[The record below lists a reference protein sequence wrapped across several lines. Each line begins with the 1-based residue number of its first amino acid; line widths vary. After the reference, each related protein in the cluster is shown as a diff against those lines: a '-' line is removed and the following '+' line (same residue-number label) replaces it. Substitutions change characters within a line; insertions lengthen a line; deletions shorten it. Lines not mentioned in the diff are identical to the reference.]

1 MDMLIEEAILKRR
14 SIRKYLDKPVSS
26 DQIRKIIKAGT
37 YAPSGKNSQ
46 PWRFT
51 VLTGVEKD
59 KITDLMEKGLNRL
72 EEKHGAVILGSTKN
86 SCRIMKEAPVLILVW
101 IMKESFTA
109 DRLQGMLKKVYEV
122 FPEAAKFQHN
132 VEVQGVSATIQNML
146 LMAYSMGI
154 GSLWI
159 ADIYWVMDD
168 FLAYF
173 NKKGWELISGL
184 SFGYPDEIEWNKGP
198 PSKLSVDEVT
208 EFR

>member
-26 DQIRKIIKAGT
+26 EQIRKIIKAGT

-86 SCRIMKEAPVLILVW
+86 TCRIMKEAPVLVLVW

-109 DRLQGMLKKVYEV
+109 DRLKGMVKKLKEV
-122 FPEAAKFQHN
+122 FPNAEKIQFN
-132 VEVQGVSATIQNML
+132 VEAQGVSAAIQNML

-159 ADIYWVMDD
+159 ADIYWVLDD
-168 FLAYF
+168 LVAYF
-173 NKKGWELISGL
+173 DKENWELFAGV
-184 SFGYPDEIEWNKGP
+184 SFGYPDDSELNKSP
-198 PSKLSVDEVT
+198 LSKLSVDEVT
-208 EFR
+208 EFK